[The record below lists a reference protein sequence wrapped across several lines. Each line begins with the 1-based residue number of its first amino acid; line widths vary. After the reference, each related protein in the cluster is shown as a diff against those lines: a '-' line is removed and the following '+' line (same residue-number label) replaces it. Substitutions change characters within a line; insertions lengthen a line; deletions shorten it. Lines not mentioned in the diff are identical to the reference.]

1 MPDEL
6 MKIIM
11 KMVNEEMNSNVNQAK
26 FEEIQKKMASKGAEN
41 IAEINKKMYDA
52 HIKVGFSK
60 EEALQLVCAMSG
72 KMSK

>member
-6 MKIIM
+6 MKVIM
-11 KMVNEEMNSNVNQAK
+11 KIVNEDINSSVNQAK
-26 FEEIQKKMASKGAEN
+26 FEEIQKKMAFKGAEN

-60 EEALQLVCAMSG
+60 EEALQLVCAMTG
-72 KMSK
+72 KISK

>member
-6 MKIIM
+6 I
-11 KMVNEEMNSNVNQAK
+11 KMITKMINEDVNSSINQAK
-26 FEEIQKKMASKGAEN
+26 FEEIQKKMAFKGVEN